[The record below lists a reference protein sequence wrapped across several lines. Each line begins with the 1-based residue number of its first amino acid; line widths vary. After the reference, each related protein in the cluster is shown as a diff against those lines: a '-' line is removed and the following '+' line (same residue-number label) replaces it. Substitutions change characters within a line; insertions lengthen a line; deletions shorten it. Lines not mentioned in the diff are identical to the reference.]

1 MPDVG
6 WSTAPG
12 LAVAMLLQ
20 IVGEEVEKGLEQR
33 PVRVEDE
40 APVGVAQQPD
50 VLNVKYVAA
59 GCRPGKRLSR
69 QNMCVTDLGTKVGF
83 LWGLSVPD
91 LEVLDLRKTR
101 RSRTGSGLGR

>member
-1 MPDVG
+1 MG

-33 PVRVEDE
+33 PLRVEDE

-59 GCRPGKRLSR
+59 RCRPVKRRIERWVAKSS
-69 QNMCVTDLGTKVGF
+69 
-83 LWGLSVPD
+83 LWQTWAPRWAFCGGSVS
-91 LEVLDLRKTR
+91 LIWK
-101 RSRTGSGLGR
+101 SSI